1 MRSGARSSGG
11 APVKAVVGSAE
22 VTLSRPRPPAPS
34 AGSPAATTEVVV
46 IGRPGALTAR
56 LCRTLRDR
64 GLNIEIVDPGFG
76 GPMVRDDTRTP
87 VPEQRRSAGARS
99 CIAVLGRAPRP
110 RRRWWD
116 WRGRRLER
124 RQEDELIDAVS
135 IAASNARRLGL
146 LVVAEASTRGETEI
160 ARERARH
167 VARVAGYEAAVNGN
181 ALTST
186 FYLVTSA
193 SDGFSRSSPAIV
205 GWVRRRLD
213 L

>member
-1 MRSGARSSGG
+1 MRAGAR
-11 APVKAVVGSAE
+11 PAE
-22 VTLSRPRPPAPS
+22 VSSSDLRPS
-34 AGSPAATTEVVV
+34 ALPTRNPTATADVLV
-46 IGRPGALTAR
+46 IGRPGALTTR
-56 LCRTLRDR
+56 LCRTLRNH
-64 GLNIEIVDPGFG
+64 GLSIEVVDLGFDGPG
-76 GPMVRDDTRTP
+76 VRDDRYDP
-87 VPEQRRSAGARS
+87 VPARRIPVGARS

-124 RQEDELIDAVS
+124 RQEDELTDAVLT
-135 IAASNARRLGL
+135 AASNARRLGL
-146 LVVAEASTRGETEI
+146 LVVAEASTPGETEV

-181 ALTST
+181 ALTSA

-193 SDGFSRSSPAIV
+193 SDCAPENFPAIV
-205 GWVRRRLD
+205 AWARRRVD

>member
-1 MRSGARSSGG
+1 MRT
-11 APVKAVVGSAE
+11 VVGSAE
-22 VTLSRPRPPAPS
+22 VPTSRPPARNPT
-34 AGSPAATTEVVV
+34 ATAEVVV
-46 IGRPGALTAR
+46 IGRPGALTTR

-64 GLNIEIVDPGFG
+64 GLNIEIVDPGSG
-76 GPMVRDDTRTP
+76 GPRVRADTRDT
-87 VPEQRRSAGARS
+87 VPERRMSAGAKS

-124 RQEDELIDAVS
+124 QQEDELIDAVS

-146 LVVAEASTRGETEI
+146 LVIAELSTPDETEI

-167 VARVAGYEAAVNGN
+167 VARAAAYEAAVNGN

-186 FYLVTSA
+186 FYLVMSTSE
-193 SDGFSRSSPAIV
+193 RSARDITAIV
-205 GWVRRRLD
+205 AWARRRTD
-213 L
+213 SHMFPVTR

>member
-1 MRSGARSSGG
+1 MR
-11 APVKAVVGSAE
+11 AVVGSAE
-22 VTLSRPRPPAPS
+22 VPTSRPQPPARNPT
-34 AGSPAATTEVVV
+34 ATAEVVV
-46 IGRPGALTAR
+46 IARPGALTTR
-56 LCRTLRDR
+56 LCRTLRNR
-64 GLNIEIVDPGFG
+64 GLNIEIVDPGFA
-76 GPMVRDDTRTP
+76 GPRVRDT
-87 VPEQRRSAGARS
+87 VPERRTTAGARS

-146 LVVAEASTRGETEI
+146 LVVAEASTPDETEI

-186 FYLVTSA
+186 FYLVMSTSE
-193 SDGFSRSSPAIV
+193 RSARNLTAIV
-205 GWVRRRLD
+205 AWARRRTD
-213 L
+213 SHMFPVAR